1 MGLKKYFA
9 KRSFQQTP
17 EPHGKVKKTA
27 SKKLAFVVQEH
38 HASRLHYDVR
48 LELDGV
54 MKSWAV
60 PKGPSMNPQDH
71 HLAIQVED
79 HPYEYRKFEGIIPE
93 GNYGAGQVIIWDE
106 GTYEPY
112 HDNPDDQVTLR
123 KELEEGHLT
132 FFLHGKKL
140 KGEFAL
146 IRMKEDPKTWLMVKK
161 GDEYATT
168 ADITKQDRSVKSG
181 LRAEELT
188 GGGTGHTSIDLK
200 DYPVV
205 PAPWSVK
212 PMLCTL
218 VDAPFDDD
226 EWIFE
231 IKWDGYRGIAS
242 KSRDDVQLY
251 SRSGTDFRGNFP
263 PVVEAIRAL
272 KHDVI
277 LDGEI
282 VVSDDEGMPHFES
295 LQHWRRDQVGHLNY
309 HAFDILWCDGHD
321 LRTMPLIERK
331 KLLQSIIPPD
341 SIVRYSDHMTRRGTT
356 LFTAIEQRGLE
367 GIVAKRANS
376 QYKENNRGAD
386 WLKIK
391 THQRQEVVIGGYTEP
406 KGSRKYLG
414 SLIVGVYDGDDL
426 VYVGHS
432 GGGIPDNQ
440 RKELQEQLARI
451 EQKEPPF
458 KTTPKQPGV
467 VHWVKPELV
476 CEMSF
481 TEWTSDGS
489 MRHPAFK
496 GMRSDKKPTAVHR
509 EKPTAVTTSK
519 EETVKPASTNTLEFT
534 HLDKVFFPKNG
545 YTKGDVL
552 SYYESI
558 ADYILPYLKDRPL
571 SLLRQPNGITGE
583 GFFQKNN
590 EHLPDWVP
598 SIDIFSESN
607 NKTLHWIVGDDLKV
621 LQYIVQLGS
630 IEVNPLNARIQTLD
644 NPDWLV
650 IDLDPE
656 GTITFQDVVTVAREV
671 KHVCDEWKIP
681 VYPKTS
687 GKTGIHIF
695 VPMGAKY
702 THDQARNL
710 AHLIVI
716 EVNKRQPKLTSIE
729 RTPAKRPNKIY
740 LDWLQNR
747 AGQTLAAPY
756 SVRPTEDASVSTPLH
771 WSEVNTKLDPSNYT
785 IKNIRRRLGQVGD
798 LWKPILEE
806 GVNLEEVL
814 KHIDVKE

>member
-9 KRSFQQTP
+9 KRSFEQTP

-112 HDNPDDQVTLR
+112 HDNPDDQVTIR

-181 LRAEELT
+181 LRADELA

-200 DYPVV
+200 EYPVI

-226 EWIFE
+226 EWVFE

-242 KSRDDVQLY
+242 KSRDEVQLY
-251 SRSGTDFRGNFP
+251 SRSGTDFRSNFP
-263 PVVEAIRAL
+263 PLVEAIRAL

-341 SIVRYSDHMTRRGTT
+341 SIIRYSDHMTRRGTT

-414 SLIVGVYDGDDL
+414 SLIVGVYDGNDF

-432 GGGIPDNQ
+432 GGGIPDKQ

-451 EQKEPPF
+451 EQKESPF

-509 EKPTAVTTSK
+509 EKPTAMTATK
-519 EETVKPASTNTLEFT
+519 EKTVKPASTNTLEFT
-534 HLDKVFFPKNG
+534 HLDKVFFPKAG

-607 NKTLHWIVGDDLKV
+607 NKTLHWIVGGDLKV

-702 THDQARNL
+702 THEQARNL

-771 WSEVNTKLDPSNYT
+771 WSEVNAKLDPSNYT

-798 LWKPILEE
+798 LWKPIMEE